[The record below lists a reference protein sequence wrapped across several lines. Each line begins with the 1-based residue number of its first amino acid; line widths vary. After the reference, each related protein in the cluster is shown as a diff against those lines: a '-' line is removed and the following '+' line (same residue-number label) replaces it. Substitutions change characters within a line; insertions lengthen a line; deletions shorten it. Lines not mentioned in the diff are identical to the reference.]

1 MTYWQPG
8 SLVKLP
14 WTYNFPTNDIL
25 FVSISFT
32 KSGSDN
38 SVALARGIRGASLIA
53 LIPSKFTIEGQATL
67 VFKNASL
74 AHNGTYSLGV
84 LLRSNTLHKSEVLV
98 VILGEKN
105 VTNFIIYTIKT
116 CIALV
121 TLRKISMA
129 KVAVFPNFVR

>member
-14 WTYNFPTNDIL
+14 WTYNFTTNDIL
-25 FVSISFT
+25 FVSITFI

-74 AHNGTYSLGV
+74 GHNGTYSLAV
-84 LLRSNTLHKSEVLV
+84 LLKSNISLKSEVLV

-105 VTNFIIYTIKT
+105 VTNFIIYIY
-116 CIALV
+116 
-121 TLRKISMA
+121 
-129 KVAVFPNFVR
+129 N

>member
-25 FVSISFT
+25 FVSINFIE
-32 KSGSDN
+32 SGSN
-38 SVALARGIRGASLIA
+38 NYVALASGVGAASLTA
-53 LIPSKFTIEGQATL
+53 LIPSNFTIEGQATL

-74 AHNGTYSLGV
+74 GHNGTYSLAV
-84 LLRSNTLHKSEVLV
+84 LFRSNTLQKSEVLV

-105 VTNFIIYTIKT
+105 VTNFIIYTIKLIYRANSCYNFKKNLHSKSC
-116 CIALV
+116 CI
-121 TLRKISMA
+121 S
-129 KVAVFPNFVR
+129 